1 MAEKT
6 TTTKAPTKQDIQNEL
21 NETKDALKEAM
32 ELIAQLKE
40 QVQATPQV
48 TVVQQQDKR
57 PNAKIKCISL
67 SHCPLNV
74 ATRPNAHGRVFEFK
88 DYGQAI
94 YIKYDELLDIISSYP
109 NTMASGLLYI
119 TDKEFCE
126 EQGLYDDMGKVY
138 TKDMIDEIVRMRD
151 DIDVEL
157 LGGMSKD
164 MLEDVIM
171 EIAKRYNAHEE
182 IEANKIAEI
191 KKRYNYDIVE
201 IADKINLNVDK
212 EDVE

>member
-6 TTTKAPTKQDIQNEL
+6 TTTKTPTKQAIQKEL
-21 NETKDALKEAM
+21 DETKSALKEAM

-40 QVQATPQV
+40 QVQTAPQV

-109 NTMASGLLYI
+109 NTIASGLLYI

-126 EQGLYDDMGKVY
+126 EQGLYDEMDKVY
-138 TKDMIDEIVRMRD
+138 TKDMIDEIVQLRNDM
-151 DIDVEL
+151 DVEL

-171 EIAKRYNAHEE
+171 EIAKRYNANEE

-191 KKRYNYDIVE
+191 KRKYNYDIIEV
-201 IADKINLNVDK
+201 ADKINLNAEK
-212 EDVE
+212 ENVE